1 MTCEFDNLD
10 WGNLQTL
17 KHFNAAQD
25 MVGFLGCERT
35 LLAHVFPSANTLKSF
50 FSELFL
56 IRFLPSLYF
65 VFGIA
70 QTLVVRRLWS

>member
-17 KHFNAAQD
+17 KLFGAVQD
-25 MVGFLGCERT
+25 MVGVLGCERT
-35 LLAHVFPSANTLKSF
+35 LLAHVFPSANTLKSV
-50 FSELFL
+50 FSELFS
-56 IRFLPSLYF
+56 IHFLPSLYF

-70 QTLVVRRLWS
+70 QTLVVRR